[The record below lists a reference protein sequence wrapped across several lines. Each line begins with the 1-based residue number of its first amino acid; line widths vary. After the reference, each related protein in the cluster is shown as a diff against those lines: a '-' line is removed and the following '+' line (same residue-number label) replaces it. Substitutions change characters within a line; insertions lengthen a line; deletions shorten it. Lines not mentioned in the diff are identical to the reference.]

1 MKNTTNNFTK
11 IIIGLFITTFVISC
25 NTQQGQKENEHNDMM
40 EDGHSEIMEGDDHIG
55 DDEQHDN
62 HMQDDDQQVM
72 EDTTMM
78 ETNEEMMH

>member
-1 MKNTTNNFTK
+1 MKIMKNTTNNFTK

-40 EDGHSEIMEGDDHIG
+40 EDGHTEIMEGDDHMG
-55 DDEQHDN
+55 DDEQ
-62 HMQDDDQQVM
+62 QIM

-78 ETNEEMMH
+78 ETNEEMMY